1 MTDLPGRQ
9 RRHAAVSLGLL
20 HLHTCTVPNFF
31 VQKRTHTHTR
41 TRSRV
46 FHSLHTCAH
55 ICLYNA
61 CMHGTR
67 QKSPQNMGI
76 RETGHYQTVWK
87 HQLMELGSSAHVL
100 SSGPP
105 ALLPCRKQC
114 FGQGLTAACRV
125 ENLFLLPALTTISLV
140 SASQG
145 RAKPRAH
152 SSACLLT
159 S

>member
-1 MTDLPGRQ
+1 MQL
-9 RRHAAVSLGLL
+9 SLWASFISTLAQSQTSL
-20 HLHTCTVPNFF
+20 Y
-31 VQKRTHTHTR
+31 KTHTH

-46 FHSLHTCAH
+46 FHSLHTCAQ
-55 ICLYNA
+55 IRLYNA

-76 RETGHYQTVWK
+76 REIGHYQTVWK

-105 ALLPCRKQC
+105 ALLPCRQQC

-145 RAKPRAH
+145 WAKPRAH